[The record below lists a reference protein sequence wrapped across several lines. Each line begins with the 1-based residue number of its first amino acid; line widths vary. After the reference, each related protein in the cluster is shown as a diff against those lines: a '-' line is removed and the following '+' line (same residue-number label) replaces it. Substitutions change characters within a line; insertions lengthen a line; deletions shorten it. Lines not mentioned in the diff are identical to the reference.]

1 MSASTGWTVLSL
13 TCGARWLVVER
24 WHPIPEGTVGA
35 LGLDQPTGTSCCLQL
50 SNSQMGLC
58 PTRARKGLYQQ
69 QGPTYS
75 LLRAELLGWSTG
87 APCAQRLC
95 PTDLQSFSAQCHVP
109 STTARRHLPLPGPK
123 GILQEPH
130 KGAKG
135 DLPGG
140 EFSITSA

>member
-1 MSASTGWTVLSL
+1 M
-13 TCGARWLVVER
+13 ER

-35 LGLDQPTGTSCCLQL
+35 LGLDQPKW
-50 SNSQMGLC
+50 GLISH
-58 PTRARKGLYQQ
+58 RAVPDPCQEGSVPAAR
-69 QGPTYS
+69 TYS
-75 LLRAELLGWSTG
+75 LLLRAELLGWSTG

-95 PTDLQSFSAQCHVP
+95 PTDLQPFSAQCHVP
-109 STTARRHLPLPGPK
+109 STTVRRHLPLPGPK